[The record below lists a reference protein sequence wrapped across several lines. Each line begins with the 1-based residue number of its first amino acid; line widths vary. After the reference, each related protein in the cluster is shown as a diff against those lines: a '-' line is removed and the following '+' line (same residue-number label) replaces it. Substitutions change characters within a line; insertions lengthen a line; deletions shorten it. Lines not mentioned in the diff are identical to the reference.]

1 MKLVRNQYPFDVTMR
16 RGLRGGAHNY
26 PLPADGPVAPST
38 PARTPEA
45 ASRKFVQGIPA
56 LYSRSSR
63 KETGPTAV
71 AGEGG
76 NGNGDVAPLDTAERL
91 LRAAQQREA
100 AAQPKVRFE
109 SEVRLPPAA
118 APAPHAADERLQQQR
133 QESALQARLRAM
145 VCVCRCVSFASS
157 AVLDV
162 ACACTCPRRD
172 LKSTPLAPIFCHG
185 ARTEW

>member
-38 PARTPEA
+38 PARPPEA

-63 KETGPTAV
+63 KEHGATAV
-71 AGEGG
+71 AGEEG
-76 NGNGDVAPLDTAERL
+76 NGNGGVLPPDTAERL

-100 AAQPKVRFE
+100 AAQSKVRFE

-145 VCVCRCVSFASS
+145 VCIYRLPLRVFRVVCCPCMLCVC
-157 AVLDV
+157 VRV
-162 ACACTCPRRD
+162 
-172 LKSTPLAPIFCHG
+172 HG
-185 ARTEW
+185 VM

>member
-38 PARTPEA
+38 ARPTEA
-45 ASRKFVQGIPA
+45 ASRKFVNGIPA

-63 KETGPTAV
+63 KETGAMAV
-71 AGEGG
+71 AGEESNSNGG
-76 NGNGDVAPLDTAERL
+76 VAPLDTAERL

-157 AVLDV
+157 AVL
-162 ACACTCPRRD
+162 ACCLCVYV
-172 LKSTPLAPIFCHG
+172 STA
-185 ARTEW
+185 